1 MLNKEALRGIAL
13 SLLIT
18 AFFSGCTQIDY
29 GVAPITESSESTAE
43 TTAPP
48 VTEPQET
55 TSPDKYDAKNFAITA
70 EDYSE
75 TVQLEE
81 VCDNISHNYLM
92 GYEGRGYIQIDK
104 HEYATFTVHVP
115 TTQYYKLTLQMCAF
129 GTGVNVIIGGN
140 LYSNG
145 EYDTYD
151 GVSKGVIYAA
161 DVTSFSP
168 FTIDGIY
175 LKKGDNRI
183 TLQSEFGMA
192 YMDKVIIERGGTVSD
207 SYYNM
212 SNAPIDKNA
221 SLKTVKTMNYF
232 SEIYG
237 KTTLTGQK
245 VTIGTN
251 AEIAAVY
258 KQTGRLPAIRVGDL
272 MAAQEGGPYYDE
284 TNAELDLAAEWSDNG
299 GLVGYNWTWY
309 SPSNSSHYLSSM
321 TDFNFA
327 NVSYNTDVSLASAQT
342 IEGLYGNGEITREC
356 YLLIRDI
363 DKMAEK
369 LKYLQ
374 DKGVT
379 VLFSPLPDGGMGGY
393 WWCDSVNGYLWL
405 WRTLVNR
412 LNEYH
417 GLHNII
423 WVWNGGSAD
432 FYPGDEYVDIVGE
445 NVYNTT
451 GDSGNGRFMGTA
463 FYNTS
468 RAVAMTDCLMI
479 PKADALQQDNA
490 HWLWFSLDKGESLID
505 ENGGLT
511 EKYSSNVL
519 LEETYNNRMFV
530 TLDELPEL

>member
-1 MLNKEALRGIAL
+1 MV
-13 SLLIT
+13 LLT
-18 AFFSGCTQIDY
+18 
-29 GVAPITESSESTAE
+29 
-43 TTAPP
+43 
-48 VTEPQET
+48 
-55 TSPDKYDAKNFAITA
+55 
-70 EDYSE
+70 
-75 TVQLEE
+75 
-81 VCDNISHNYLM
+81 
-92 GYEGRGYIQIDK
+92 R
-104 HEYATFTVHVP
+104 
-115 TTQYYKLTLQMCAF
+115 
-129 GTGVNVIIGGN
+129 
-140 LYSNG
+140 
-145 EYDTYD
+145 DT
-151 GVSKGVIYAA
+151 
-161 DVTSFSP
+161 
-168 FTIDGIY
+168 
-175 LKKGDNRI
+175 
-183 TLQSEFGMA
+183 
-192 YMDKVIIERGGTVSD
+192 
-207 SYYNM
+207 
-212 SNAPIDKNA
+212 
-221 SLKTVKTMNYF
+221 
-232 SEIYG
+232 
-237 KTTLTGQK
+237 
-245 VTIGTN
+245 
-251 AEIAAVY
+251 
-258 KQTGRLPAIRVGDL
+258 
-272 MAAQEGGPYYDE
+272 
-284 TNAELDLAAEWSDNG
+284 
-299 GLVGYNWTWY
+299 
-309 SPSNSSHYLSSM
+309 
-321 TDFNFA
+321 
-327 NVSYNTDVSLASAQT
+327 
-342 IEGLYGNGEITREC
+342 
-356 YLLIRDI
+356 

-479 PKADALQQDNA
+479 PKADTLQQDNA

-530 TLDELPEL
+530 TLDELPEF